1 MSELY
6 ANSASISTTE
16 YSLPNN
22 STTLTPITT
31 EKTVQVFLNTS
42 NLAAGD
48 EYELRIYDKVIS
60 TGSQVL
66 VFPIVTLTSGI
77 AAWVSPALRLKHGW
91 DVTLVKTAGTDR
103 TIEWSL
109 RDAV

>member
-6 ANSASISTTE
+6 GNSASISTTE

-42 NLAAGD
+42 AIAAGD
-48 EYELRIYDKVIS
+48 EFELRIYDKVIS
-60 TGSQVL
+60 GGSQVL

-77 AAWVSPALRLKHGW
+77 DAWVSPALRLKHGW

-109 RDAV
+109 RDTV